1 MIDAILDVVQSALIL
16 FLSWELYQQR
26 KTLRVVALMAAE
38 TEKEPEAVPDP
49 EKARK
54 AAEAIDKFNDG
65 ITNIL
70 NYTGE
75 AEK

>member
-1 MIDAILDVVQSALIL
+1 MIDTIVDLIQTAVIVML
-16 FLSWELYQQR
+16 AWDLNRQR
-26 KTLRVVALMAAE
+26 KTLRLVARMAAGADKA
-38 TEKEPEAVPDP
+38 TEPTPDA

-54 AAEAIDKFNDG
+54 AAEAIDKFNVG
-65 ITNIL
+65 IANIL

>member
-16 FLSWELYQQR
+16 FLSWELYRQR

-38 TEKEPEAVPDP
+38 DENEPEAAPDH

-54 AAEAIDKFNDG
+54 AAEAIDKFNNG